1 MDKSKRC
8 ATLLG
13 LWALAGIGGISPT
26 AKAVS
31 AASPSICSRLAA
43 QMSRSPATVVKDQT
57 VPKML
62 PWIVS
67 ALPHAAEGEP
77 VYRFL
82 APKWH
87 LPLSPAIE
95 SLPGTDLY
103 MASTILGS
111 ADCLNGMFVEWKPG
125 GILRVLGWPRIPTD
139 ACSRTGVWGSL
150 AMVLGQPAYIE
161 YGSLDPT
168 NLDSVV
174 VIAPWTGKDW
184 GPPCPVSIRFS
195 YGYDVTLL
203 YCGPA
208 KAVCNAARKV
218 APEVQRRYEAYSARF
233 IEAFNNGIPF
243 PKFQFRGPLDAK
255 DRALVARARRL
266 GIPTNV
272 TPGSGAAP
280 AYMRNLNPGATEYF
294 PLPLEGKLYLGA
306 ADHKAYPNSSWP
318 EWLFFVFE
326 PPTAR
331 SRQLVP
337 LAVIT
342 VQRGTTGVK
351 SIEARNESAPPDESA
366 RLPMH

>member
-1 MDKSKRC
+1 
-8 ATLLG
+8 
-13 LWALAGIGGISPT
+13 
-26 AKAVS
+26 
-31 AASPSICSRLAA
+31 
-43 QMSRSPATVVKDQT
+43 
-57 VPKML
+57 
-62 PWIVS
+62 
-67 ALPHAAEGEP
+67 
-77 VYRFL
+77 
-82 APKWH
+82 
-87 LPLSPAIE
+87 
-95 SLPGTDLY
+95 
-103 MASTILGS
+103 
-111 ADCLNGMFVEWKPG
+111 
-125 GILRVLGWPRIPTD
+125 
-139 ACSRTGVWGSL
+139 
-150 AMVLGQPAYIE
+150 MVLGQPAYIE
-161 YGSLDPT
+161 YGSLDAT
-168 NLDSVV
+168 NLDAVV
-174 VIAPWTGKDW
+174 VIAPWTGKGW
-184 GPPCPVSIRFS
+184 GPPCPVSIRFT

-203 YCGPA
+203 YCGAA
-208 KAVCNAARKV
+208 KTVCSAARKV
-218 APEVQRRYEAYSARF
+218 APEVERRYEAYSVSF
-233 IEAFNNGIPF
+233 IEAFNSGIPF
-243 PKFQFRGPLDAK
+243 PKFQFRGPLEAK

-306 ADHKAYPNSSWP
+306 ADHNASPNPSWP